1 MPLFK
6 KKSMKNFPVEEDSLP
21 YEPEV
26 RITKGMYGRLVW
38 RRLLQFVGFG
48 ALALIV
54 LYVCFAATWVRVVP
68 TLSGAG
74 FVPVKN
80 VTYEA
85 GVLPEGAQVLVHR
98 TEAQGTQIH
107 HRLKQAF
114 VPSSYAAEVEVVA
127 GPYGEMKWSKPD
139 VLTVDGKPIGAA
151 FPANSDG
158 KSPIDPEDPYLKN
171 QYVAICISGACTEGE
186 AILFD
191 RDQVYGS
198 LLTKS
203 SINGEEE

>member
-6 KKSMKNFPVEEDSLP
+6 KKSMKNVPIEEESLP

-38 RRLLQFVGFG
+38 RRILQFAGFG

-98 TEAQGTQIH
+98 TEAQGIQIH